1 MKKILHKFVHISL
14 VFLTIFFSTSCN
26 AVTSEII
33 TLDNLPEFESDPYVV
48 LYNNQPNF
56 SEEELTTN
64 SFEIYS
70 DFDSLNRCG
79 VAYACIGQDIMPS
92 EEREEIGQVK
102 PSGWHT
108 VKYDCVNG
116 KYLYN
121 RCHLIGF
128 QLAGENANKQ
138 NLITGTRFLNVEG
151 MLPFENMVA
160 DYVKETNHHVMY
172 RVTPIYTG
180 TNLVANGVQ
189 MEAYSVED
197 KGEGICF
204 HVYCYNT
211 QPGIEID
218 YATGDSWESGSQKEN
233 DSEDTTYIL
242 NINNQK
248 FHLPDCSSVDKIKS
262 ENKQT
267 YTGSRSDLIANG
279 YTPCGSCKP

>member
-1 MKKILHKFVHISL
+1 MKKILNKFVHISL
-14 VFLTIFFSTSCN
+14 VILTIFFSTSCN
-26 AVTSEII
+26 AKTSEII
-33 TLDNLPEFESDPYVV
+33 TLDNLPEFESDPYVI
-48 LYNNQPNF
+48 LYDNQPNF

-108 VKYDCVNG
+108 VKYDRVNG

-248 FHLPDCSSVDKIKS
+248 FHLPDCPSVDKIKS